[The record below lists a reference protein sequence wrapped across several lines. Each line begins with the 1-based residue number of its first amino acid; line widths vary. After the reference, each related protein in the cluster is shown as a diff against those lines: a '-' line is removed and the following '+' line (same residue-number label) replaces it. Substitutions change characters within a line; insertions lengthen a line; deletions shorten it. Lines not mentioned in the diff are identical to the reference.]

1 MGINLGITVNELF
14 EFWKK
19 KKKKGNGE
27 KHVLISSDDEGNN
40 FHTLFYGF
48 TDEPEE
54 VQYLLEYE
62 QDGTHTVDNCVV
74 LG

>member
-1 MGINLGITVNELF
+1 MKVNLGITVNELF
-14 EFWKK
+14 ELCKDQIEE
-19 KKKKGNGE
+19 GNGE

-40 FHTLFYGF
+40 FHTLFFGF

-54 VQYLLEYE
+54 IQYLLEFE
-62 QDGTHTVDNCVV
+62 HDGTHTVDNCVI